1 MSELSYSD
9 KIAALKAEQKR
20 ISEEI
25 KKTKSEARQQR
36 FDVVAIAQTLAPA
49 TQSILDAQKAY
60 EDKGLIVEIKTDEKT
75 GLIRVWKLKKRRRN
89 NQAIGG
95 AIRSASAIKQ
105 MKPNEFQQIV
115 SRLPDVFGSKDIMN
129 ALIGSGIGERK
140 LQPAF
145 GNILKGMFGTPNFEK
160 VPGIDKGPSV
170 RYRKVK

>member
-25 KKTKSEARQQR
+25 KKAKSEARQQR

-60 EDKGLIVEIKTDEKT
+60 EEKGLIVEIKTDEKT

-89 NQAIGG
+89 NQAIGSP
-95 AIRSASAIKQ
+95 IKSASTIKQ
-105 MKPNEFQQIV
+105 INPNEFQQIL
-115 SRLPDVFGSKDIMN
+115 SRLPEVFGAKDIVN
-129 ALIGSGIGERK
+129 ALIESGIGDRK
-140 LQPAF
+140 LQPAL
-145 GNILKGMFGTPNFEK
+145 GNILKGMFGDYGVEK
-160 VPGIDKGPSV
+160 VPGMDKGPSV
-170 RYRKVK
+170 RYRKLK